1 MGLIVVLAFV
11 ALDVG
16 VIVVVFVV
24 VVFVS
29 APMATIVIA
38 AHATAIIGIIFVIDL
53 KKINRIQILPV
64 PCLCVYFVI
73 NLYNVMD
80 LFGWIKG
87 W

>member
-11 ALDVG
+11 ALDIG

-53 KKINRIQILPV
+53 KNNKPYSDITCSV
-64 PCLCVYFVI
+64 FMCLLCY
-73 NLYNVMD
+73 
-80 LFGWIKG
+80 
-87 W
+87 